1 MSSSQYP
8 AQREAVQPACAR
20 RTVTEGISGP
30 EKESIRHNGTW
41 SSMGEGTALIG
52 VRITNSLYGKNNNEQ
67 NERKQMYTG
76 RLAHRYQQYCIDGMT
91 MSDFR
96 ILVGFFGF
104 IPGMDSHS
112 LAWMHWTH
120 TWRGPV
126 QILLRDRIDVAD
138 DHTKCVPSLPA
149 AVGARPLL
157 WLGALGAGPARRT
170 HADAEIVVA
179 VAGVAAAGARGAA
192 PGGRLEGNRG
202 LHA

>member
-1 MSSSQYP
+1 MS
-8 AQREAVQPACAR
+8 
-20 RTVTEGISGP
+20 
-30 EKESIRHNGTW
+30 
-41 SSMGEGTALIG
+41 EGTALIG

-91 MSDFR
+91 TSDFI
-96 ILVGFFGF
+96 ILVGFIGF

-157 WLGALGAGPARRT
+157 WLRALGTGPAGGT
-170 HADAEIVVA
+170 HADADVVLA
-179 VAGVAAAGARGAA
+179 VAGVAAAGTGNTA
-192 PGGRLEGNRG
+192 PRVRLSGDSD
-202 LHA
+202 LQS